1 MTAADR
7 GQRVAVV
14 TGAARGIGAGIAAR
28 LGADGHAVGILDID
42 ESAAHAFA
50 EELSSRGMI
59 VQGVRVDVADRSS
72 VTAAMAEVA
81 SSLGP
86 VAVVVNN
93 AGIVRTA
100 GFRTATDRDW
110 DDVMAVNVRGAFLV
124 TQAAA
129 PAMVDAGW
137 GRVVNLSSIV
147 ASQVYGQFAAYHASK
162 GAVRSLTHALAIE
175 LAGGGITVNA
185 VAPGIIDTS
194 ILDALGDTEQRMPPT
209 RVPLGRLGTPAD
221 IAGCVSFLVSDE
233 ASYIT
238 GETIVI
244 DGGLTR
250 SGVRMPRP

>member
-1 MTAADR
+1 MTVPEQ

-14 TGAARGIGAGIAAR
+14 TGAAHGIGAGIAAR

-42 ESAAHAFA
+42 ERSAHAFA
-50 EELSSRGMI
+50 EELSSRG
-59 VQGVRVDVADRSS
+59 VTAQGVRVDVADRGS
-72 VTAAMAEVA
+72 VTEAMTEVA
-81 SSLGP
+81 GSLGP

-93 AGIVRTA
+93 AGIVRMG
-100 GFRTATDRDW
+100 GFRSATDRDW

-162 GAVRSLTHALAIE
+162 GAVRSLTHALAVE
-175 LAGGGITVNA
+175 LAGAGVTVNA

-194 ILDALGDTEQRMPPT
+194 ILDALGDSDQRMPPS
-209 RVPLGRLGTPAD
+209 RVPLGRLGTPGD
-221 IAGCVSFLVSDE
+221 IAGCVSFLVSDD

-250 SGVRMPRP
+250 AGVRMPRS